1 MENSILGTRDH
12 EQDVSKQHRRSV
24 RYIFT
29 AMGFY
34 PVAPGTDQY
43 VIGAPYLPYMKVN
56 FENGKSLVIRADKVS
71 DKNRYVQSVTLNG
84 EPIKTAYLTHD
95 QIMNGGELNFVM
107 GPKPNKKR
115 VFTPEQRPY
124 SLTQGK

>member
-1 MENSILGTRDH
+1 
-12 EQDVSKQHRRSV
+12 
-24 RYIFT
+24 
-29 AMGFY
+29 
-34 PVAPGTDQY
+34 
-43 VIGAPYLPYMKVN
+43 MKVN